1 MWARYFDSTE
11 IYHNFAM
18 IEYTKMKKI
27 VIVALLLSL
36 GFQGVARNDEKKFDR
51 GLGDASSIFVPKGMM
66 SAGASLS
73 YNRYSAGNGDIGYEM
88 MSLLTGMEGTLSTV
102 KISPAA
108 FYFIAKNTAVG
119 ARFGYSYTALDIDKA
134 SLSLGSDNN
143 FDLSNHY
150 FKNQSYSGLF
160 AVRNYVPLFSSRV
173 FAMFNEI
180 RIGGTR
186 SQGKSFQMDGEEKN
200 GVYSEAY
207 ALNIGLCP
215 GITMFLTNNLA
226 FEVSVNVL
234 ECNYSYTKQTK
245 NQVYTSSLSHFGT
258 SFKPNLLGLAF
269 SVMYYFQVGKQ

>member
-1 MWARYFDSTE
+1 
-11 IYHNFAM
+11 
-18 IEYTKMKKI
+18 
-27 VIVALLLSL
+27 
-36 GFQGVARNDEKKFDR
+36 
-51 GLGDASSIFVPKGMM
+51 
-66 SAGASLS
+66 
-73 YNRYSAGNGDIGYEM
+73 
-88 MSLLTGMEGTLSTV
+88 MSLLTAMEGTLSTV

-160 AVRNYVPLFSSRV
+160 AVRNYVPLFGSRV

-180 RIGGTR
+180 RIGGTK
-186 SQGKSFQMDGEEKN
+186 SQGKSFQMDGDEKN

-215 GITMFLTNNLA
+215 GITMFLTNNFA

>member
-1 MWARYFDSTE
+1 
-11 IYHNFAM
+11 M
-18 IEYTKMKKI
+18 IKYTKMKKI

-160 AVRNYVPLFSSRV
+160 AVRNYV
-173 FAMFNEI
+173 
-180 RIGGTR
+180 
-186 SQGKSFQMDGEEKN
+186 
-200 GVYSEAY
+200 
-207 ALNIGLCP
+207 
-215 GITMFLTNNLA
+215 
-226 FEVSVNVL
+226 
-234 ECNYSYTKQTK
+234 
-245 NQVYTSSLSHFGT
+245 
-258 SFKPNLLGLAF
+258 
-269 SVMYYFQVGKQ
+269 

>member
-1 MWARYFDSTE
+1 
-11 IYHNFAM
+11 M
-18 IEYTKMKKI
+18 IKYTKMKKI

-160 AVRNYVPLFSSRV
+160 AVRSYVPLFGSRV

-180 RIGGTR
+180 RIGGTK
-186 SQGKSFQMDGEEKN
+186 SQGKSFQMDGDEKN